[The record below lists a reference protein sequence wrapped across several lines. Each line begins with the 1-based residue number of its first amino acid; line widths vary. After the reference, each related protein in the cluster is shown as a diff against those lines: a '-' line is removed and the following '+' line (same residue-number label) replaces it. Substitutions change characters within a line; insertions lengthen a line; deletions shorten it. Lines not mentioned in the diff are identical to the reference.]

1 MKTRRI
7 VLVGLLMAVYVV
19 LSIFL
24 TVTLWNFKITFE
36 ALPILVGAFLLGP
49 ADGLLI
55 GLLGSFLT
63 QMLTYGFTAT
73 TPLWVLPHAFSGWI
87 AGLMAAKMGEPHS
100 VKKTAVITVV
110 SALSVT
116 ALNTLAM
123 FVDSKMFGYYSKA
136 FVFGALGVRIVTGIA
151 TAVAFSLLL
160 PPLLAQIRKIL
171 K

>member
-7 VLVGLLMAVYVV
+7 VLVGLLTAVYVV

-63 QMLTYGFTAT
+63 QMLTYGFTAA

-87 AGLMAAKMGEPHS
+87 VGLMAAKMGEPHS